1 MHMKLPTIGSG
12 IFLYRDI
19 LFLISK
25 HNQPLHQ
32 QPVFLNAFQNTK
44 DWHKHLFL
52 IERNGE
58 PVLILANIDKRQNV
72 TLMEIGAAQAIEYI
86 RAGHDQYSGTQAVQT
101 FGNVLK
107 EHHYPSAGKLT
118 QVEVS
123 HQVMLTPSTGN
134 SQKGL
139 AYAEA
144 LEGMNLK
151 TLADMKQKISNI
163 MDSIEHSMNK
173 SPAIPKALGM
183 ASLVPAFYE
192 IGKQS
197 YEAGKEGFQSGMT
210 TATQG
215 LAELTVS
222 LEAGAMASPYAL
234 PLLEVAPYSAAA
246 YIGYTTLA
254 AISASQ
260 AMKTLET
267 SAIWAW
273 QELAVEPLRTQAE
286 AREAEKA
293 RQAIAQREHEAIL
306 TKIPDDPP
314 PSKSQAEL
322 VAQQVAINAAR
333 SGWSTQEVLTAVNI
347 ASAHIMQQTNPKLS
361 PIDSSPLYPE
371 LIAL

>member
-1 MHMKLPTIGSG
+1 
-12 IFLYRDI
+12 
-19 LFLISK
+19 
-25 HNQPLHQ
+25 
-32 QPVFLNAFQNTK
+32 
-44 DWHKHLFL
+44 
-52 IERNGE
+52 
-58 PVLILANIDKRQNV
+58 
-72 TLMEIGAAQAIEYI
+72 
-86 RAGHDQYSGTQAVQT
+86 
-101 FGNVLK
+101 
-107 EHHYPSAGKLT
+107 
-118 QVEVS
+118 
-123 HQVMLTPSTGN
+123 
-134 SQKGL
+134 
-139 AYAEA
+139 
-144 LEGMNLK
+144 
-151 TLADMKQKISNI
+151 
-163 MDSIEHSMNK
+163 
-173 SPAIPKALGM
+173 
-183 ASLVPAFYE
+183 
-192 IGKQS
+192 
-197 YEAGKEGFQSGMT
+197 
-210 TATQG
+210 
-215 LAELTVS
+215 
-222 LEAGAMASPYAL
+222 MASPYAL